1 MATTKTILRKTHGEA
16 VVKVAGTAAAETI
29 VLATDLLNAGQALD
43 GATQSV
49 SIVGVTW
56 TGAADGVITITRN
69 SAVIMTLQANAAG
82 ALEFGGQ
89 MMIPDSVNSTSDVVV
104 TISGAQAECWLR
116 LRKVSGYK
124 TMIEDATYGAYDDPT
139 RVGASTTQSGSP
151 DKV

>member
-1 MATTKTILRKTHGEA
+1 MATVKTILRKTHGEA

-29 VLATDLLNAGQALD
+29 ALATDLLNAGQALD
-43 GATQSV
+43 GSTQSV

-56 TGAADGVITITRN
+56 TGATDGVITITRGG
-69 SAVIMTLQANAAG
+69 VTVMTLLANAAG